1 MDKYV
6 RVDWPES
13 QKWDELANYSDEY
26 GIYMCDMIA
35 FVPEE
40 LYNRVTDVE
49 EPTIPD
55 ESDPIWDEY
64 EGMSEESKPWFM
76 KNE

>member
-13 QKWDELANYSDEY
+13 QEWMCLDDVIVATSEDNV
-26 GIYMCDMIA
+26 IYT

-40 LYNRVTDVE
+40 LYNRLTEVE

-55 ESDPIWDEY
+55 ETDPIWDEFV
-64 EGMSEESKPWFM
+64 GMPEDSKPWFM
-76 KNE
+76 KNN